1 MKIFGS
7 GSVFP
12 HDPADDVKSSGS
24 TASGSS
30 KFIINLS
37 WHEEVSKYTVDKTYD
52 EIVEAVKSGLDAQLV
67 YRDGDVINVCNFVS
81 WYGTEVGHMVI
92 FSSICHA
99 GDMSLNVT
107 TYVVKHDNTVS
118 EMCDV
123 IDIPSNPK

>member
-1 MKIFGS
+1 MKIFGD

-12 HDPADDVKSSGS
+12 HDPADDIKSSGS

-37 WHEEVSKYTVDKTYD
+37 WHQEISKYTVDKTYD

-67 YRDGDVINVCNFVS
+67 YNDGVAINVYNFVS
-81 WYGTEVGHMVI
+81 WDGTEGGHMVI

-99 GDMSLNVT
+99 GDMSFNVT

-118 EMCDV
+118 EMWNE
-123 IDIPSNPK
+123 IDILSNPK